1 MKRKIRNFRRE
12 ASHDKTEDRNGTE
25 PPGESAEN
33 NTAPKDEGGSRKN
46 RRMRVR
52 RRKNE
57 ANGST
62 EREEEDDEGK
72 YTRDI
77 QYKDNTRHR
86 VSLSC
91 SKRTKSKGDVLCKA

>member
-12 ASHDKTEDRNGTE
+12 ASHYDKPEDRNGTE
-25 PPGESAEN
+25 PGESAEN
-33 NTAPKDEGGSRKN
+33 NTEAKDEGSDRKN

-57 ANGST
+57 ANGNT
-62 EREEEDDEGK
+62 EREEEDDEGM
-72 YTRDI
+72 YTCDV

-91 SKRTKSKGDVLCKA
+91 SKRT